1 VASAA
6 APRGA
11 VRLAVVRRSARGGAR
26 FALSGRRPPSAA
38 PARAESPRLVVAPA
52 PSSSQWRAV
61 GGGLLVTVALGAIVV
76 AAALASLALAFS
88 VN

>member
-1 VASAA
+1 
-6 APRGA
+6 
-11 VRLAVVRRSARGGAR
+11 
-26 FALSGRRPPSAA
+26 
-38 PARAESPRLVVAPA
+38 VAPA